1 MLRAVALLVIAAG
14 VAGWFLTAPRPLP
27 ADFLSGVT
35 PDAAHGA
42 QVFAAAGCAGCHMAP
57 GSQDRSVLAGGRSFA
72 TAFGTFLAP
81 NISPDPDQGI
91 GNWTDLEIA
100 NAVMRGVGR
109 EGEHLYPALPYTTYR
124 AMTAQDMADLV
135 AHLRTLPADASPSAP
150 HQVGFPFNIRRAL
163 GGWKLLFMPG
173 PDDWVLETPATP
185 EVERGRYLVEALG
198 HCGECH
204 TPRNLLGGM
213 DRGRWLSGGP
223 NPDGEGR
230 IPNITPA
237 VLHWEASSIA
247 AYLQSGFTPDFDS
260 AGGSM
265 VDVIA
270 SISQLPDADRLA
282 IAAYLQAVPPVE
294 PAP

>member
-1 MLRAVALLVIAAG
+1 MLRGIALLVIAAG

-27 ADFLSGVT
+27 EAFLAGVT
-35 PDAAHGA
+35 PDATHGA

-57 GSQDRSVLAGGRSFA
+57 GSQDRLALPGGRSFA

-81 NISPDPDQGI
+81 NISSDAEAGLGD
-91 GNWTDLEIA
+91 WTDMEIA
-100 NAVMRGVGR
+100 NAVMRGIGR
-109 EGEHLYPALPYTTYR
+109 EGQHLYPALPYTTYR

-135 AHLRTLPADASPSAP
+135 AHLRTLPADATPSQP

-163 GGWKLLFMPG
+163 GGWKLLFLPAA
-173 PDDWVLETPATP
+173 DDWVLEAAATP
-185 EVERGRYLVEALG
+185 ELDRGRYLVEALG
-198 HCGECH
+198 HCAECH
-204 TPRNLLGGM
+204 TPRNMLGGL
-213 DRGRWLSGGP
+213 DRSRWLSGGP
-223 NPDGEGR
+223 NPDGEER

-237 VLHWEASSIA
+237 VLHWDAAGIA

-270 SISQLPDADRLA
+270 GISQLPDSDRLA
-282 IAAYLQAVPPVE
+282 IAAYLKAVPPVE